1 MRRERYKLILTKS
14 QVNKLYNLVKETKA
28 SKVPI
33 EVRRQL
39 LDLYFHANNI
49 VVNGGGA

>member
-1 MRRERYKLILTKS
+1 MSKKYELYLTKS
-14 QVNKLYNLVKETKA
+14 QLNKLYNLVKENKR
-28 SKVPI
+28 SKTPI

-39 LDLYFHANNI
+39 SNLYIKANNI